1 MTPDDAAD
9 IFTDRCE
16 GGAWRDNDTCDFC
29 GGCRPSIALAA
40 IKAGATVSP
49 TDKSYK
55 RYVEGGDVR
64 VPSCGGKLYL
74 NHFSEAQAL
83 EFVRLDVTGQMRVAH
98 PGYFY
103 SKLAFGRYKDS
114 IQALLAELCPGDNA
128 ESPVT
133 QPVAPKPPEPTRT
146 PGSPP
151 DGMTSRVHVL
161 PLDDLQF
168 HAASDLCWC
177 RPTFLPSG
185 VICHHALDG
194 REAAERQHGF
204 GTGRGW
210 LKQIEYVPL
219 PT

>member
-1 MTPDDAAD
+1 MIPDDAAD

-16 GGAWRDNDTCDFC
+16 GAAWRPDGTCDFC
-29 GGCRPSIALAA
+29 GGCRPSLALEA
-40 IKAGATVSP
+40 IKAGASVVP
-49 TDKSYK
+49 TDKSDKLYIQ
-55 RYVEGGDVR
+55 GGNL
-64 VPSCGGKLYL
+64 PSAGGKLYL
-74 NHFSEAQAL
+74 NHFSQAQAL
-83 EFVRLDVTGQMRVAH
+83 EFVRLDVTGKMKVEF

-103 SKLAFGRYKDS
+103 AKLAFGDYKLA
-114 IQALLAELCPGDNA
+114 IQALLDELSPGMN
-128 ESPVT
+128 ESS
-133 QPVAPKPPEPTRT
+133 PVAPPATPKSPEPTRT
-146 PGSPP
+146 PGAPP

-161 PLDDLQF
+161 PLDDEQF

-177 RPTFLPSG
+177 HPTFLPSG

-219 PT
+219 PK